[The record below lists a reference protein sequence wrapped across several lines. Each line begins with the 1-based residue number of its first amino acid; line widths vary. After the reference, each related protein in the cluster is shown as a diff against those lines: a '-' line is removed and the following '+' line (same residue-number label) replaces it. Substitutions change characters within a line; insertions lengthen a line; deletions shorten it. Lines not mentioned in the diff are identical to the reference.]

1 MKKAFIFYLTACL
14 PLFLFAQESS
24 LTVEQAVGCAIA
36 NNPDITAAK
45 RDAEKAS
52 YGAAAAKGHYLPKI
66 DITALAVK
74 TDEAKSLN
82 LNGIREAVI
91 GASVASYAGAGGA
104 NPGLFKSQL
113 ESRIPSF
120 EKKLLDDNFV
130 RVMATVA
137 QPVFTGFKISAN
149 SAVKKLEKDIGEIN
163 FLHAKNKVITS
174 VIEDYYRAKFADKV
188 IQIRKDLQTN
198 IEGHVSNAK
207 KLFGNGMLSK
217 ANLLRAEVAL
227 ACAKK
232 DYQTSLMDKDLASI
246 LLNNTL
252 GIDTSGMELA
262 SPMEMLKDAKPVAY
276 YAQKADSANTTLRL
290 LESKKMML
298 RQKYKAAVGKLFPD
312 IAAVGQYQLLQDKL
326 TFAEPE
332 WTIGLT
338 ASFNVFGGGSDV
350 NEIRASKAELEAL
363 DARISSVKKL
373 IYTAIRNFYN
383 RCETAKKDYEALET
397 NKILAEENLKLFR
410 ASFREGLATS
420 LEVVDAELA
429 LTKIK
434 IDRAKAVLDYNTAYA
449 NLLNIC
455 AMSEEELAQ
464 NNGEEK

>member
-1 MKKAFIFYLTACL
+1 
-14 PLFLFAQESS
+14 
-24 LTVEQAVGCAIA
+24 
-36 NNPDITAAK
+36 
-45 RDAEKAS
+45 
-52 YGAAAAKGHYLPKI
+52 
-66 DITALAVK
+66 
-74 TDEAKSLN
+74 
-82 LNGIREAVI
+82 
-91 GASVASYAGAGGA
+91 
-104 NPGLFKSQL
+104 
-113 ESRIPSF
+113 
-120 EKKLLDDNFV
+120 
-130 RVMATVA
+130 MATVA

-188 IQIRKDLQTN
+188 IQIRKDLLTN

-298 RQKYKAAVGKLFPD
+298 RQKYKAAVGKL
-312 IAAVGQYQLLQDKL
+312 
-326 TFAEPE
+326 
-332 WTIGLT
+332 
-338 ASFNVFGGGSDV
+338 
-350 NEIRASKAELEAL
+350 RL
-363 DARISSVKKL
+363 DRKSV
-373 IYTAIRNFYN
+373 
-383 RCETAKKDYEALET
+383 
-397 NKILAEENLKLFR
+397 
-410 ASFREGLATS
+410 
-420 LEVVDAELA
+420 V
-429 LTKIK
+429 
-434 IDRAKAVLDYNTAYA
+434 
-449 NLLNIC
+449 
-455 AMSEEELAQ
+455 
-464 NNGEEK
+464 